1 MKVFKKFLILA
12 LVFCMMAS
20 MLALT
25 SCKKDDTDDTDGTNQ
40 GTNENNDNTPTA
52 APAYTITIVDG
63 ANAPVAG
70 VKVMVDPTYKTYTSD
85 ENGKIAFDTDKTG
98 LKVMILSS
106 PDGYEHS
113 SEPVSFKSGS
123 KELKLTVSKVAD
135 DKVTYSVTVLDQNG
149 DPVVGAGVQLC
160 YNGVC
165 LTPVNTNA
173 SGVAENSLK
182 SGFEVSVLLTLP
194 EEYSATPVSGDY
206 HAVIPEGQT
215 EITVT
220 VTKN

>member
-1 MKVFKKFLILA
+1 MKAFKKFLILA

-25 SCKKDDTDDTDGTNQ
+25 SCKKDDVDDTNDANGSGNTN
-40 GTNENNDNTPTA
+40 DTPTA
-52 APAYTITIVDG
+52 EPAYTITIVDG
-63 ANAPVAG
+63 ANNPVAG
-70 VKVMVDPTYKTYTSD
+70 VKVMVEPTYKTYTSD

-106 PDGYEHS
+106 PEGYEHS

-135 DKVTYSVTVLDQNG
+135 DKVSYKVTVLDQNG

-160 YNGVC
+160 YN
-165 LTPVNTNA
+165 
-173 SGVAENSLK
+173 
-182 SGFEVSVLLTLP
+182 
-194 EEYSATPVSGDY
+194 
-206 HAVIPEGQT
+206 
-215 EITVT
+215 
-220 VTKN
+220 